1 MNMILQ
7 PLPFGVPIHN
17 WRDYRSQ
24 KPILCSFVCVIFA
37 ILKLCAK
44 VTSSHGL
51 VGKWEEKGVHGL
63 LLVFFR
69 ETREQ
74 FYNSS

>member
-7 PLPFGVPIHN
+7 PLPFGIPIHD

-37 ILKLCAK
+37 VLKLCAK

-74 FYNSS
+74 LV

>member
-1 MNMILQ
+1 MTLQ
-7 PLPFGVPIHN
+7 PLPFGIHIHN

-24 KPILCSFVCVIFA
+24 KPILCSFVCVIA

-69 ETREQ
+69 KTREQ
-74 FYNSS
+74 LV

>member
-1 MNMILQ
+1 MILQ
-7 PLPFGVPIHN
+7 PLPFGIPIHN

-44 VTSSHGL
+44 VTHMVWWVGGKKREFMAYCWSF
-51 VGKWEEKGVHGL
+51 VGKLE
-63 LLVFFR
+63 
-69 ETREQ
+69 
-74 FYNSS
+74 SS

>member
-1 MNMILQ
+1 MNMTLQ
-7 PLPFGVPIHN
+7 PLPFGIPILN

-24 KPILCSFVCVIFA
+24 KPILCSFVCVISA

-44 VTSSHGL
+44 VTSSYDL

-63 LLVFFR
+63 LLVFSR
-69 ETREQ
+69 ENREQ
-74 FYNSS
+74 LV

>member
-1 MNMILQ
+1 MNMISQ
-7 PLPFGVPIHN
+7 PLPFGIPIHN

-37 ILKLCAK
+37 ILKLSAK
-44 VTSSHGL
+44 VTSSRGL
-51 VGKWEEKGVHGL
+51 VSKWEEKGAHVF
-63 LLVFFR
+63 LLVCFR

-74 FYNSS
+74 LV

>member
-7 PLPFGVPIHN
+7 PLPFGIPIHN
-17 WRDYRSQ
+17 RRDYRSQ

-37 ILKLCAK
+37 VLKLCAK
-44 VTSSHGL
+44 VTSSYDL

-63 LLVFFR
+63 LLVFSR
-69 ETREQ
+69 ENREQ
-74 FYNSS
+74 LV

>member
-1 MNMILQ
+1 MNLEGTIL
-7 PLPFGVPIHN
+7 
-17 WRDYRSQ
+17 S
-24 KPILCSFVCVIFA
+24 A